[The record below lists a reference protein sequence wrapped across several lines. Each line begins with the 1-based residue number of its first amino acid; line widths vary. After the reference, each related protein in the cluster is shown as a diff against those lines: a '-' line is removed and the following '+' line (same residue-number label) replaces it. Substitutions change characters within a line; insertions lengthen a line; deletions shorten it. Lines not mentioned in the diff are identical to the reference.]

1 MTKLLSVFNGCR
13 KSHRD
18 QRKSVS
24 GSQIVGNGEIDA
36 CNKGKDERGFPLA
49 LLVCRLFYRSPRISE
64 RLTIQAPLIYAN
76 FEIVHTVISEDIF
89 SEFHHRNAV
98 SVVLMSRTGITW
110 FCLPFSYLKDS
121 EKEEL

>member
-49 LLVCRLFYRSPRISE
+49 VLVCRLFYRSPRISE

-76 FEIVHTVISEDIF
+76 FEIVHTVKIF
-89 SEFHHRNAV
+89 FLNFIIEMLF
-98 SVVLMSRTGITW
+98 LL
-110 FCLPFSYLKDS
+110 C
-121 EKEEL
+121 